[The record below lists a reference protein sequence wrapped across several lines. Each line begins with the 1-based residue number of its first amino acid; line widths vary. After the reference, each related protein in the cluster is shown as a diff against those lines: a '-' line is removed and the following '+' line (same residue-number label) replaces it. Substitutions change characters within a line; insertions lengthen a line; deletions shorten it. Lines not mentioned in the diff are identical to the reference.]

1 MKTHRNNK
9 ITVTSV
15 CLQSTAIMELQG
27 GAIELDS
34 DMADITQSFPTES
47 MLGGEEDSDLLA
59 GETDTTISKLGGLAS
74 SELDGVSA
82 SGHIASTLGI
92 NPHTLQ
98 VQLWAP
104 PTGSASQGLFLNDQ
118 MVNNVRLVGNGFRAR
133 VTWRSALTFF
143 SRDL

>member
-1 MKTHRNNK
+1 MKTLRNGK
-9 ITVTSV
+9 ITAMSV
-15 CLQSTAIMELQG
+15 CLQAIAIMEHQG

-47 MLGGEEDSDLLA
+47 MLGGEEDGDLLA
-59 GETDTTISKLGGLAS
+59 GETDTMISKLGGLAS

-98 VQLWAP
+98 VQL
-104 PTGSASQGLFLNDQ
+104 
-118 MVNNVRLVGNGFRAR
+118 
-133 VTWRSALTFF
+133 
-143 SRDL
+143 